1 MPQRLALADTRRYA
15 DHGLRMLRLDRH
27 PLGPRVY
34 VLGTRVHEW
43 HLGAAVLLALLV
55 GALTDRLVL
64 SLASGIAAFAGVWLV
79 AKDWRD
85 VTPSQR
91 DTTEWRLGLPGR
103 TPPLRTAPP
112 ADSLPPRAAP
122 RRGGRRAGP
131 IRSRAW
137 PRWARC
143 WPGSSTSPP
152 P

>member
-1 MPQRLALADTRRYA
+1 MPQRLALADARRYA

-43 HLGAAVLLALLV
+43 HLGAALLLALIV
-55 GALTDRLVL
+55 GGLTDRLDL

-91 DTTEWRLGLPGR
+91 DTTEWRLR
-103 TPPLRTAPP
+103 
-112 ADSLPPRAAP
+112 PPRRPPPPRAP
-122 RRGGRRAGP
+122 RRGG
-131 IRSRAW
+131 
-137 PRWARC
+137 
-143 WPGSSTSPP
+143 SP
-152 P
+152 

>member
-55 GALTDRLVL
+55 GALTDRLDL
-64 SLASGIAAFAGVWLV
+64 SLASGIAAFAGAWLG

-91 DTTEWRLGLPGR
+91 DTTQWRAC
-103 TPPLRTAPP
+103 PPRPPPPPPPTRAGAFPPPP
-112 ADSLPPRAAP
+112 AR
-122 RRGGRRAGP
+122 
-131 IRSRAW
+131 
-137 PRWARC
+137 
-143 WPGSSTSPP
+143 
-152 P
+152 

>member
-55 GALTDRLVL
+55 GALTDRLDL

-79 AKDWRD
+79 GKDWRGG
-85 VTPSQR
+85 TPSPR
-91 DTTEWRLGLPGR
+91 HTPGGGAGPPGR
-103 TPPLRTAPP
+103 PAALRTTRR
-112 ADSLPPRAAP
+112 ADSPPRPAAL
-122 RRGGRRAGP
+122 GALLAGVVNL
-131 IRSRAW
+131 A
-137 PRWARC
+137 
-143 WPGSSTSPP
+143 
-152 P
+152 